1 MRRHLLPQPRVTI
14 HTVMVVGRVD
24 VVDRLLGQEFI
35 GVHACRVVA
44 DWDLRICTV
53 LV

>member
-14 HTVMVVGRVD
+14 RTVVVGRVD
-24 VVDRLLGQEFI
+24 VVDCLLGQEVI
-35 GVHACRVVA
+35 GVHTCRVVA
-44 DWDLRICTV
+44 GWDLRICTV